1 MMGNDYKAEN
11 SGNNQGLIVGQNTG
25 NINFSLQKVVK
36 IPSLISTVVRTLGE
50 VCSTEDIP
58 LSSSNPQEFKPNE
71 KIEYNCVVKY
81 RDIIREFSAYYSVC
95 ENHLNAYDDSN
106 IRGKAKILRCVHLWY
121 LNAKGE
127 ILVENKESGK
137 SEIEIIRENSDKLI
151 DIVQNKI
158 YEAVKNSG
166 EIETM
171 YIEDLELG
179 IACFTCFCFMECKIL
194 EKPL

>member
-50 VCSTEDIP
+50 VCSQEDIP

-81 RDIIREFSAYYSVC
+81 RDIIREFSAYYSIC

-151 DIVQNKI
+151 DIVRNKI